1 MTRSRVTRITESD
14 SECNTILQHQKLL
27 AAMRRSRAGTDEEIR
42 GMQNIVA
49 FRLRQSRRGPG
60 FSATSAALLAISA
73 VKAPVTGETQLASL
87 LRGEI
92 ANIVAG
98 AFFLFICVIA

>member
-1 MTRSRVTRITESD
+1 
-14 SECNTILQHQKLL
+14 
-27 AAMRRSRAGTDEEIR
+27 
-42 GMQNIVA
+42 MQNIVA
-49 FRLRQSRRGPG
+49 FRLRQSRRSPG

-98 AFFLFICVIA
+98 AFFLFICVIALSIATIRPGKSTRLMVWLGVWSGMYGAQESLRSGSVVAAG